1 MESNN
6 LKQLEK
12 SLHLHDSRGM
22 NLAESLKKPN
32 QKKTKNDTESK
43 DAENTEIQLA

>member
-12 SLHLHDSRGM
+12 SLHLHDSKGM

-32 QKKTKNDTESK
+32 QKKTKNDTEYNN
-43 DAENTEIQLA
+43 DENAEI